1 MNKVFL
7 SGYLAQDP
15 IGGTTQ
21 KGIDYSI
28 ITVACDDVENYKSTF
43 FIKCKAFGNVAK
55 YINSKMLKG
64 SLVTIDGKIV
74 NRKYTNNNNQIIKV
88 TEIVINNIKGYTKK
102 TKTDTNLNDINNIIE
117 SFEEEFPTGVY
128 EIDEIINK

>member
-15 IGGTTQ
+15 IVGSTQ

-55 YINSKMLKG
+55 YINLKMLKG

-74 NRKYTNNNNQIIKV
+74 NRKYTNNNNQTIKV
-88 TEIVINNIKGYTKK
+88 TEIIINNIKGYTKK
-102 TKTDTNLNDINNIIE
+102 TKTDTNLNDINNIVE
-117 SFEEEFPTGVY
+117 SFEEEFPTGYY